1 MNEKIHTLGTLVRT
15 LREKKAYSQD
25 DLAWKS
31 NISRT
36 FLQHVERGRKR
47 DLRLSTIEKICAG
60 LGLSVCEFLHIYYY
74 GNEIGKTN
82 KPQGGGNSNHI

>member
-1 MNEKIHTLGTLVRT
+1 MNEKILTLGTLVRT

-25 DLAWKS
+25 DLAWKA
-31 NISRT
+31 NLSRT

-47 DLRLSTIEKICAG
+47 DLRLSTIEKICTG

-74 GNEIGKTN
+74 SNEAGNTGK
-82 KPQGGGNSNHI
+82 PLGGGNTNHV

>member
-1 MNEKIHTLGTLVRT
+1 MNEKILTLGTLVRT

-31 NISRT
+31 NSSRT

-47 DLRLSTIEKICAG
+47 DLRLSTIEKLCAG
-60 LGLSVCEFLHIYYY
+60 LGLSVCEFLHIYYCSNEP
-74 GNEIGKTN
+74 GNTN
-82 KPQGGGNSNHI
+82 KPQGGSNTNHV